1 MNPRDAFQLLLLGA
15 LWGASFLFMRVAV
28 PEFSPIPLIAI
39 RVGVAA
45 IVLSACVF
53 ARGGFATIRDNFA
66 ALTFV
71 GAINSAIPFCLF
83 AYATVS
89 LTAGFA
95 SVLNATVPLFGAIV
109 AFFWL
114 RERLPTSKILGLLVG
129 FTGVV
134 ILVWQKLS
142 FSAEGMAIGA
152 GLAAAILYAF
162 AAHYSRKRL
171 VGVDPLVI
179 SAGSLLGSCLLLVVP
194 AALTWPDTNPSL
206 RAWVS
211 SIVLGVG
218 CTALAYLYYFRLI
231 QSLGATRTTTV
242 TYLIPAFGIVW
253 GAIFLGEPITLDM
266 IAGGLVIM
274 VGTTLV
280 ARGTQKSASPTTP
293 SSKLSPSTQ

>member
-1 MNPRDAFQLLLLGA
+1 MNPRDAVQLLLLGA

-45 IVLSACVF
+45 LVLTALVV
-53 ARGGFATIRDNFA
+53 ARGGFVSIRKNFA

-95 SVLNATVPLFGAIV
+95 SVLNATVPLFGAVV

-114 RERLPTSKILGLLVG
+114 RERLPGSKVTGLLVG

-134 ILVWQKLS
+134 ILVWHKLS
-142 FSAEGMAIGA
+142 FSAEGLAIGA

-162 AAHYSRKRL
+162 AAHYSRRRL

-194 AALTWPDTNPSL
+194 AVLTWPDTNPSL

-211 SIVLGVG
+211 SILLGVG

-266 IAGGLVIM
+266 IAGGLVIL

-280 ARGTQKSASPTTP
+280 ARGSAKSASPTTP
-293 SSKLSPSTQ
+293 SPTLSPSTR